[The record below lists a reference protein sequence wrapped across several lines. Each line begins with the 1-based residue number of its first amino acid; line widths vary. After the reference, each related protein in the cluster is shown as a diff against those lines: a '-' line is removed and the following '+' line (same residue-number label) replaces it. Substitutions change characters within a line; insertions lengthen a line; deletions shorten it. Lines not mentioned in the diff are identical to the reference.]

1 MCGRFTQRLSSSD
14 FARIFGARDLVESA
28 GEAYNVAPAQRVAV
42 VVEREEERLLE
53 PMRWGLV
60 PGWAKSPLGGRHPIN
75 ARAETVAASPL
86 FRHAFRAKRC
96 LVPADGFYEWQ
107 RLPDGRRQ
115 PHYITTSDGRPLAF
129 AGLWSAWSERTSE
142 APALLTCAI
151 LTTTPNATMATIHD
165 RMPVIL
171 TPRGV
176 EPLAGP
182 AERPVRVTGAA
193 ATVLGRPAP
202 LPGGTPRQQ
211 RATAGSG
218 ADRPTRTRLR
228 RLPTA
233 LTCPS
238 LVPERLVSGQV
249 AL

>member
-86 FRHAFRAKRC
+86 FRHAFRVKRC

-115 PHYITTSDGRPLAF
+115 PHYISASDGRPLAF

-171 TPRGV
+171 TPEAWGLWLGRTSDPSELQGLLRPYSGDLLLYPMA
-176 EPLAGP
+176 PLVNSVRQQGP
-182 AERPVRVTGAA
+182 A
-193 ATVLGRPAP
+193 LIAP
-202 LPGGTPRQQ
+202 L
-211 RATAGSG
+211 
-218 ADRPTRTRLR
+218 
-228 RLPTA
+228 
-233 LTCPS
+233 
-238 LVPERLVSGQV
+238 VPD
-249 AL
+249 

>member
-1 MCGRFTQRLSSSD
+1 MCGRFTQRLSSAD
-14 FARIFGARDLVESA
+14 FARIFGARDLLESA
-28 GEAYNVAPAQRVAV
+28 GERYNVAPAQRVAA

-60 PGWAKSPLGGRHPIN
+60 PGWAKSPLAGRHPIN

-86 FRHAFRAKRC
+86 FRHSFRVKRC

-115 PHYITTSDGRPLAF
+115 PHYITTADGQPLAF

-151 LTTTPNATMATIHD
+151 LTTTPNETMATIHD

-171 TPRGV
+171 TPETWSLWLGRQSDPSELQGLLRPYPGQLLLYPV
-176 EPLAGP
+176 APLVNSVRQQGP
-182 AERPVRVTGAA
+182 A
-193 ATVLGRPAP
+193 LIAP
-202 LPGGTPRQQ
+202 LRPG
-211 RATAGSG
+211 
-218 ADRPTRTRLR
+218 
-228 RLPTA
+228 
-233 LTCPS
+233 
-238 LVPERLVSGQV
+238 
-249 AL
+249 